1 MLETIKK
8 LFDMQYALNQEL
20 VDYIIIYLRKSRKD
34 TEFGNDEPIEK
45 TLERHEKI
53 LQDFAINTFGCKIP
67 DKNIYR
73 EVVSG
78 DNIEDRPEMQKVLQL
93 IESDKIKGVLVVE
106 IERLAR
112 GNTIDQGIIVQRFQL
127 TTTRIIV
134 TTRVF
139 NLDDEFDLSYFED
152 SLYQSRK
159 YLQYIKRILAR
170 GREQAAREGK
180 CVTSTAKYGYTRE
193 KLVGEKGYT
202 MIPNENSKIIR
213 KIVDYYLYDG
223 LHPPTIANKLNELGL
238 LAPRGGVW
246 TPQSVRNLLKGWKVY
261 AGHRLWNQRKT
272 VTTLVNGEIKK
283 TRPIN
288 PNCIDVVARHEPIIT
303 WEEGLMIKEKLEE
316 YSTATKVKN
325 DFELKNPLAGLIR
338 CSKCGQMLMRH
349 ISHKSNHE
357 ATLVCRTPTC
367 KTPSSYL
374 DLVEDRVL
382 KKLKE
387 ILQDYENN
395 LNDYNQNQK
404 NDIKKYEDDIKLLNK
419 KIDNIHKQKI
429 RCCELLETNLYDE
442 ATFKSRIESL
452 NTDLDN
458 SILNKKNLEEKIEKL
473 KKEDISNIVPN
484 IKTCLNLYKNAT
496 IEEKNELLSAIID
509 VIYYSKEKADRWGNT
524 ADKFVLEIKLK
535 I

>member
-134 TTRVF
+134 PTRVF

-170 GREQAAREGK
+170 GREQAAREEK
-180 CVTSTAKYGYTRE
+180 VSTSPTR
-193 KLVGEKGYT
+193 
-202 MIPNENSKIIR
+202 SFR
-213 KIVDYYLYDG
+213 
-223 LHPPTIANKLNELGL
+223 
-238 LAPRGGVW
+238 
-246 TPQSVRNLLKGWKVY
+246 
-261 AGHRLWNQRKT
+261 
-272 VTTLVNGEIKK
+272 
-283 TRPIN
+283 
-288 PNCIDVVARHEPIIT
+288 
-303 WEEGLMIKEKLEE
+303 
-316 YSTATKVKN
+316 
-325 DFELKNPLAGLIR
+325 
-338 CSKCGQMLMRH
+338 
-349 ISHKSNHE
+349 
-357 ATLVCRTPTC
+357 
-367 KTPSSYL
+367 
-374 DLVEDRVL
+374 
-382 KKLKE
+382 
-387 ILQDYENN
+387 
-395 LNDYNQNQK
+395 
-404 NDIKKYEDDIKLLNK
+404 
-419 KIDNIHKQKI
+419 
-429 RCCELLETNLYDE
+429 
-442 ATFKSRIESL
+442 
-452 NTDLDN
+452 
-458 SILNKKNLEEKIEKL
+458 
-473 KKEDISNIVPN
+473 
-484 IKTCLNLYKNAT
+484 
-496 IEEKNELLSAIID
+496 
-509 VIYYSKEKADRWGNT
+509 
-524 ADKFVLEIKLK
+524 
-535 I
+535 